1 VRAGELGVKRDA
13 VEAGL
18 ALLLRVG
25 LADVTASADGV
36 QFQAGD
42 GAHHFVDILGSSYA
56 STLHERVTWVLRQF
70 EDLSENTLRLQ
81 MRSILD
87 SWSQEFQ
94 ALTTQHEEI
103 ERW

>member
-1 VRAGELGVKRDA
+1 
-13 VEAGL
+13 
-18 ALLLRVG
+18 
-25 LADVTASADGV
+25 VTATADGV

-56 STLHERVTWVLRQF
+56 NTLHERVTWVLRQF
-70 EDLSENTLRLQ
+70 EDLSESMLRLQ

-87 SWSQEFQ
+87 SWSREFQ

-103 ERW
+103 EQW